1 MRVKRHKMTHD
12 VSFPGLTTRSLLQGL
27 FGSAVAESLSHPH
40 WLLRLH
46 GVERG

>member
-12 VSFPGLTTRSLLQGL
+12 VSFSGSTARNLLQGL
-27 FGSAVAESLSHPH
+27 FGSAVAEPLSHQH
-40 WLLRLH
+40 WLLRLQ